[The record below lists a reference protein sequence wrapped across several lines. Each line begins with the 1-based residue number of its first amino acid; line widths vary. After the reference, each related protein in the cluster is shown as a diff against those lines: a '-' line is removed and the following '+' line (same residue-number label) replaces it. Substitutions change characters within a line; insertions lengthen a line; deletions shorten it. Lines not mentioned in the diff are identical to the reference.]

1 MYKNVCVVFRISYQA
16 PNSENSSVSLHQVT
30 SVHVHVVSDYFYHNT
45 SLTHS
50 IKIRNANSSQKAHW
64 LQTGP
69 WNRSFCPAGVHID
82 YNHWPHPGHIL
93 VRILVVLVQR
103 SAALIIRCVSSKSQA
118 QDQNPQKNRVCRRW
132 DICFPGKFSQ
142 LQDML

>member
-50 IKIRNANSSQKAHW
+50 IKIRNAKQ
-64 LQTGP
+64 
-69 WNRSFCPAGVHID
+69 F
-82 YNHWPHPGHIL
+82 PGRTLTSDWTLEQVFLSCRGSI
-93 VRILVVLVQR
+93 
-103 SAALIIRCVSSKSQA
+103 LIIIIDLI
-118 QDQNPQKNRVCRRW
+118 QDIFW
-132 DICFPGKFSQ
+132 SEY
-142 LQDML
+142 L

>member
-30 SVHVHVVSDYFYHNT
+30 SVHVVSDYFYHNT

-50 IKIRNANSSQKAHW
+50 IKIRNAKQFPGSTLTSDWTLEQVFK
-64 LQTGP
+64 T
-69 WNRSFCPAGVHID
+69 CPAGDHID

-93 VRILVVLVQR
+93 VRILVVLVQS

-142 LQDML
+142 LQDMS